1 MSQVVK
7 WEGAQLI
14 PACSPVGLKQSN
26 ARRHLGSCLR
36 TPLLRLH
43 AQKHSSHTFGA
54 VARSL
59 HVERASWVNLMQVF
73 EDHSAER

>member
-26 ARRHLGSCLR
+26 ARLTWGAVYARPFSGSMLRNTHLTHLGQGPGVCTWPS
-36 TPLLRLH
+36 
-43 AQKHSSHTFGA
+43 GA
-54 VARSL
+54 ALV
-59 HVERASWVNLMQVF
+59 
-73 EDHSAER
+73 